1 MDFVLNGIEKNIYRG
16 IKEGIYH
23 PDFNPTIIAKLYVG
37 KCDLIMSGEI
47 FEYPEYKL
55 DRVFKDAI
63 FFHIRGLV
71 NSKGLNYLQK
81 RLKNT

>member
-1 MDFVLNGIEKNIYRG
+1 M
-16 IKEGIYH
+16 
-23 PDFNPTIIAKLYVG
+23 LYVG

-81 RLKNT
+81 RLKTPKMKYFFFSIFFRFRFYTRRKIL